1 MKTKLGKL
9 NSRQKAELAFL
20 GITVI
25 DNVKD
30 LGYGV
35 WIKKQN
41 LEDLPIR
48 IGDSIEAITDFDR
61 IVYGLPEF

>member
-1 MKTKLGKL
+1 MKTKLCKL
-9 NSRQKAELAFL
+9 SSRQKAELAFL

-25 DNVKD
+25 EGSKS

-35 WIKKQN
+35 WIKNQDLN
-41 LEDLPIR
+41 SLPIR
-48 IGDSIEAITDFDR
+48 IGDSIEDITDFDR